1 MKINSLTLNN
11 FRGIKDKK
19 IALDSKNTSI
29 YGANGTGKTTI
40 ANAISYLLT
49 DAPATGEKDFS
60 PKTEGTHNLNHTA
73 EMELIANNGVIMS
86 IGKDF
91 HEVWKKKRG
100 SQSPEFSGHET
111 DYFINSVPVKKKEY
125 DAEINGLC
133 GGDAKKVLML
143 SKVGYFA
150 EDMPM
155 DERRR
160 ILFDVCGDVTDDEV
174 MESAGLMELKS
185 VLKMPGVSGNSY
197 TVDEYLQIAKVRR
210 RDLNKKLDEL
220 PARIDEAKRALP
232 EDGQEIAEGW
242 IAKAKGDISQLEA
255 EKARMLTPAA
265 PDTKVEGLKAAIA
278 GMKAGIEKGRQ
289 SFLEALNARN
299 AEYYKQI
306 DGFRKELRK
315 VEDDLRDTTRRRQET
330 QQQID
335 SMNANRARLLQEF
348 DQLKNTRWDA
358 GKEICPT
365 CGQKLPADAVEKL
378 RENFLQGLANEKARI
393 NAEGKACSKQAI
405 ADTEDKI
412 TALLDKENTLQ
423 GQIDKLTAK
432 IEAEPPAT
440 DGNITDYEQTS
451 EYKEYSKK
459 LTELNAQYEY
469 EKLQKEWH
477 APDTSEIDK
486 KIEDWH
492 QKVAAYNAATTAKER
507 IAELE
512 SEQQTTGAALDNID
526 RNIAMCEDFFR
537 AKVNLVSK
545 NVEKH
550 FHNIAFLL
558 FKEQINGGLKEVCE
572 PLVPDKDGNLVEYKS
587 ANTAAQVNAGL
598 EIIKVLSDH
607 YKIYLPV
614 IVDRAE
620 SVTDLMP
627 MPDHQII
634 RLIVSAE
641 DKKLRVEKE

>member
-1 MKINSLTLNN
+1 MKINSITLKN

-19 IALDSKNTSI
+19 ITLDSKNTSI
-29 YGANGTGKTTI
+29 YGANGTGKTTV

-73 EMELIANNGVIMS
+73 ALEVVASDGNIIS

-91 HEVWKKKRG
+91 HEVWRKKRG

-111 DYFINSVPVKKKEY
+111 DYSINGVPVKKKEY
-125 DAEINGLC
+125 DAETNRLC

-150 EDMPM
+150 ETMPM
-155 DERRR
+155 DERRS
-160 ILFDVCGDVTDDEV
+160 ILFDVCGDITDDDV
-174 MESAGLMELKS
+174 MESAGLTELKA
-185 VLKMPGVSGNSY
+185 VLKMPGNSGSSY
-197 TVDEYLQIAKVRR
+197 TVEEYLQIAKSRR

-232 EDGQEIAEGW
+232 KDGQEIAEGW
-242 IAKAKGDISQLEA
+242 IAKAKGDIAQLES
-255 EKARMLTPAA
+255 EKVQMLTPAA
-265 PDTKVEGLKAAIA
+265 SDIKVEGLKAAIA
-278 GMKAGIEKGRQ
+278 GIKAGIEKGRQ
-289 SFLEALNARN
+289 SFIAALNAQN
-299 AEYYKQI
+299 TEYYKQI
-306 DGFRKELRK
+306 EGFRKELHK
-315 VEDDLRDTTRRRQET
+315 AEDDLLNITRQREEAQR
-330 QQQID
+330 QID
-335 SMNANRARLLQEF
+335 SMNARRAQLLQEF
-348 DQLKNTRWDA
+348 DKLKNSHWDT

-378 RENFLQGLANEKARI
+378 RANFLQGLASEKARI

-412 TALLDKENTLQ
+412 TALLDKENDLQ
-423 GQIDKLTAK
+423 EQIDKLTAK
-432 IEAEPPAT
+432 IEAEPPAP

-469 EKLQKEWH
+469 KLQRELE

-486 KIEDWH
+486 KIEELH
-492 QKVAAYNAATTAKER
+492 QKVVAYNAATAAKER
-507 IAELE
+507 ISELE
-512 SEQQTTGAALDNID
+512 SEQQTTSAALDSID

-550 FHNIAFLL
+550 FHNITFLL

-572 PLVPDKDGNLVEYKS
+572 PLIPDKDGNLVEYKM

-607 YKIYLPV
+607 YKTYLPV

-634 RLIVSAE
+634 RLIVSAA
-641 DKKLRVEKE
+641 DKELRVEKE